1 MEAVI
6 PNDRKATEDIDYHQL
21 STKRDGLPF
30 AIISSGDPHFRPD
43 NLLRPSIR
51 DFHVILWFI
60 KGNGTY
66 YIDFKPHQFQENTIT
81 LIAKDQL
88 HYLEAP
94 EGDWEILSIVFNS
107 DFIYRNDQDLQ
118 HLFNFNISR
127 HIEGQQILK
136 LRSPDV
142 EFLQEVSKYM
152 TVVYQEWEGDARE
165 NAFYHWLCIFL
176 IYCERLQDQYQTLPR
191 PIIDS
196 DTKILLQ
203 FNELLEENFRTN
215 FKVNF
220 YVARLNLSLKTL
232 SRITRNRYKLSPK
245 AVIDERRILE
255 IKRLLS
261 GSNKSVKEI
270 AYQIGFDEPTN
281 LVKYFKKHTGLTPSS
296 FKKQG

>member
-1 MEAVI
+1 M
-6 PNDRKATEDIDYHQL
+6 
-21 STKRDGLPF
+21 
-30 AIISSGDPHFRPD
+30 
-43 NLLRPSIR
+43 R

-60 KGNGTY
+60 KGSGTY

-88 HYLEAP
+88 HYLETP
-94 EGDWEILSIVFNS
+94 TEDWEILSIVFNS

-118 HLFNFNISR
+118 HLFNFNISQ

-136 LRSPDV
+136 LAHADV
-142 EFLQEVSKYM
+142 TFLQEISKHM
-152 TVVYQEWEGDARE
+152 NIVYHEWSGQARE

-176 IYCERLQDQYQTLPR
+176 IYCERLQDKYNLLPR
-191 PIIDS
+191 PVIDS
-196 DTKILLQ
+196 DTQILLE
-203 FNELLEENFRTN
+203 FNKLLEENFRTN

-220 YVARLNLSLKTL
+220 YVERLNLSLKTL

-245 AVIDERRILE
+245 AVIDERRTLE

-270 AYQIGFDEPTN
+270 AYQMGFDEPTN
-281 LVKYFKKHTGLTPSS
+281 LVKYFKKQTGFTPSS
-296 FKKQG
+296 FKKHG